1 MGKIKSAIIT
11 ALLVA
16 AILVLAFFS
25 LFSWNVPGSNGV
37 KRYNSFISSIHMGG
51 DLTGEASAVL
61 YPEGVLSAEKYTS
74 GIPDD
79 ETKREEY
86 IASYEGFGSVYVEKE
101 VLEDGEQAFKDKV
114 SKDAEILS
122 ARFGEKGYSSYS
134 VAVQD
139 DFTIKVTV
147 PTNFTYAEYAHP
159 ENSGNINSP
168 SDETTAITRTVRY
181 LSYGGELTLRN
192 SETGKPGYSY
202 TLTNPKV
209 NVTDLIKSV
218 SKISRSGTSAVK
230 IKLTDLGKTEFAS
243 FTPAIVEASEKTI
256 GFYVGE
262 NQLVA
267 LTIEE
272 AITSKTFYISVG
284 DDSSLAQDYAITL
297 ASVAS
302 GNALS
307 FNYNPD
313 DDIDI
318 VYLTPTLGSNAAIY
332 LGVILL
338 LVVVGA
344 IVFSIVRYK
353 KLGLVNTIMIAI
365 YSLAIIVAM
374 LLIEIQLTVAVAFA
388 AVLGLALTCGANFA
402 LFEAVRKETK
412 KGKTMQSAIKSGYK
426 STLTAIL
433 DMHIILIIVSLMI
446 ALICKGELAAC
457 GLVFFIASIASY
469 ILYWFTRFMWFV
481 ISSPVKD
488 KFKFCGFKREVP
500 LDE

>member
-25 LFSWNVPGSNGV
+25 LFSWNVPDSNGV
-37 KRYNSFISSIHMGG
+37 ERYNSFISGIHMGG

-61 YPEGVLSAEKYTS
+61 YPEGVLSAEKYTN
-74 GIPDD
+74 GKPDD
-79 ETKREEY
+79 ADKLAE
-86 IASYEGFGSVYVEKE
+86 YEGNYKQCGSVYVEKE
-101 VLEDGEQAFKDKV
+101 VLGEDEKAFKDKV

-147 PTNFTYAEYAHP
+147 PTNFSYSAYTQKDASARS
-159 ENSGNINSP
+159 N
-168 SDETTAITRTVRY
+168 ETTKISRTVRA
-181 LSYGGELTLRN
+181 LSYGGELALIN
-192 SETGKPGYSY
+192 KETGRPNYNY
-202 TLTNPKV
+202 ILTNPKV
-209 NVTDLIKSV
+209 EVTKLFKSV
-218 SKISRSGTSAVK
+218 TKIKRSGTNAVK
-230 IKLTDLGKTEFAS
+230 VKLTDLGKSEFAE
-243 FTPAIVEASEKTI
+243 FTPAIVDATDKTI
-256 GFYVGE
+256 GFYVGGK
-262 NQLVA
+262 QLVG
-267 LTIEE
+267 LTISE

-284 DDSSLAQDYAITL
+284 DDDSLAQDYAITL
-297 ASVAS
+297 ASVAK

-307 FNYNPD
+307 LNYNPD
-313 DDIDI
+313 DDIEI
-318 VYLTPTLGSNAAIY
+318 VYLTPALGEHAAIY

-338 LVVVGA
+338 LAVVGA

-388 AVLGLALTCGANFA
+388 AVLGLALMCGANFA

-412 KGKTMQSAIKSGYK
+412 KGKTMQSAVKSGYK
-426 STLTAIL
+426 SVLTAIL
-433 DMHIILIIVSLMI
+433 DMHVILIVVALMI

-457 GLVFFIASIASY
+457 GLVFFIASVASY